1 MGRTSAASRYGY
13 KRFKTLR
20 ARPVVPYPLSPKK
33 MMAYEAKEA
42 AWWREWTEY
51 SPTLTP
57 DTVLTEGEW
66 CGQTAQTAL
75 RDPAFTRWLYRLPHT
90 SGEARGLLK
99 LLLKTEIASVDR
111 RRVAQRRWRLVL
123 WSIRLRNA
131 LWAASER
138 RSVARA
144 AYVDPH
150 VERFR
155 VDCMAVL
162 AR

>member
-1 MGRTSAASRYGY
+1 MGAEGAAQELSGGVWADDRRWGVPGNCAE
-13 KRFKTLR
+13 RGAL
-20 ARPVVPYPLSPKK
+20 ARG
-33 MMAYEAKEA
+33 A

-66 CGQTAQTAL
+66 RGQTAQTAL
-75 RDPAFTRWLYRLPHT
+75 SDSAFTRWLYRLPHT

-99 LLLKTEIASVDR
+99 LLLKTEMASVDR

-138 RSVARA
+138 GSVARA
-144 AYVDPH
+144 VYVDPQ
-150 VERFR
+150 VEHFR
-155 VDCMAVL
+155 ADCMVLL